1 MISQNV
7 ANRVGIILQFLSLWL
22 VTPQIIGEEI
32 LDKAE
37 TMAQHMVET
46 LHKWLS
52 WLKFLLFAAVPVSL
66 AALFW
71 AALRITSELNSPTP
85 ANATSGGPKVTVLIL
100 AIASTVELVAI
111 SLLLLI
117 PILRLLA
124 WAIRKGKTLK
134 QHLLVYGA
142 GFFTLGFA
150 LLLWATWLKL

>member
-7 ANRVGIILQFLSLWL
+7 ANRVGLTLQFVSLWL

-37 TMAQHMVET
+37 TMVQHMVET
-46 LHKWLS
+46 LRKWLS
-52 WLKFLLFAAVPVSL
+52 GLKLLLFAAFGVSL
-66 AALFW
+66 TALFW
-71 AALRITSELNSPTP
+71 GGLRVTDELNGPTSV
-85 ANATSGGPKVTVLIL
+85 NTTSSQSQTVIILTISSIVEFVT
-100 AIASTVELVAI
+100 I

-117 PILRLLA
+117 PVLRLLA

-150 LLLWATWLKL
+150 LLLWATWLRI